1 MEHKA
6 AVRKPKIGLTLG
18 SGGARGIA
26 HIGVLKVLEKNNI
39 PIDYIAGASSG
50 AFVGAYYALNK
61 GISGFE
67 KICLGLT
74 KKKVLSFIDPINP
87 KKALIAGNKLK
98 QEIRRILENK
108 NFNDLKIPLTV
119 VATNLENGQE
129 VHLKKGNLTD
139 AVRASI
145 GIPGIFYPARL
156 DDKWLVDG
164 GLINA
169 TPVDV
174 ARDMGADLVIAVDLT
189 MGNETKFKDP
199 TIVGTLVQSFDIMRT
214 ELTKL
219 KIQSVKDMVLIQPTI
234 NNNDGVDSLRF
245 YEAKRFIKA
254 GEEAAEKAMPEIKR
268 KLKIL
273 SNKKL

>member
-1 MEHKA
+1 MKNKA

-50 AFVGAYYALNK
+50 AFVGAYYALNRK
-61 GISGFE
+61 IDGFE

-108 NFNDLKIPLTV
+108 DFNDLKIPLTII
-119 VATNLENGQE
+119 ATNLENGQE
-129 VHLKKGNLTD
+129 VHLKKGNLAD

-174 ARDMGADLVIAVDLT
+174 AREMGADIVIAVDLT
-189 MGNETKFKDP
+189 MSNEAKFKDP
-199 TIVGTLVQSFDIMRT
+199 AIVGTLVQSFDIMRT
-214 ELTKL
+214 ELTRL
-219 KIQSVKDMVLIQPTI
+219 KIQSVRNLVLIQPT
-234 NNNDGVDSLRF
+234 VDDRNEIDALRF
-245 YEAKRFIKA
+245 YEAKKFIES
-254 GEEAAEKAMPEIKR
+254 GEDAAEKAMPEIKR
-268 KLKIL
+268 KIKEF
-273 SNKKL
+273 SKE

>member
-6 AVRKPKIGLTLG
+6 AVRRLKIGLALG

-26 HIGVLKVLEKNNI
+26 HIGVLKILEKNNI
-39 PIDYIAGASSG
+39 PIDYIAGVSAG
-50 AFVGAYYALNK
+50 AFVGAYYSLNK
-61 GISGFE
+61 EIAGFE

-74 KKKVLSFIDPINP
+74 KKKILSFIDPINP
-87 KKALIAGNKLK
+87 KKALIAGNKIK

-108 NFNDLKIPLTV
+108 DFNDLKIPLTI

-129 VHLKKGNLTD
+129 VRIKKGNLAD

-174 ARDMGADLVIAVDLT
+174 VKEMGADLVIAVDLT

-199 TIVGTLVQSFDIMRT
+199 AIVGTLVQSFDIMRT
-214 ELTKL
+214 ELTRL
-219 KIQSVKDMVLIQPTI
+219 KIQSVKNLVLIQPI
-234 NNNDGVDSLRF
+234 VNDRNEIDSLRF
-245 YEAKRFIKA
+245 YDAKRFIKA
-254 GEEAAEKAMPEIKR
+254 GEDAAEKAMPEIRR
-268 KLKIL
+268 KIKEF
-273 SNKKL
+273 SNN

>member
-1 MEHKA
+1 MELNVNSFIK
-6 AVRKPKIGLTLG
+6 RPKIGLVLG

-39 PIDYIAGASSG
+39 PIDYIAGVSAG
-50 AFVGAYYALNK
+50 AFVGAYYALNRK
-61 GISGFE
+61 VEGFE

-74 KKKVLSFIDPINP
+74 KKKILSFIDPINP

-108 NFNDLKIPLTV
+108 DFNDIKIPLTII
-119 VATNLENGQE
+119 ATDLENGQE
-129 VHLKKGNLTD
+129 VRIKKGNLSD
-139 AVRASI
+139 AVRASV

-174 ARDMGADLVIAVDLT
+174 AKDMGADLVIAVDLT
-189 MGNETKFKDP
+189 MSSEARFKEP
-199 TIVGTLVQSFDIMRT
+199 TIVGTLIQSFDIMRT

-219 KIQSVKDMVLIQPTI
+219 KIQSIRDLVLIQPTI
-234 NNNDGVDSLRF
+234 DDKDEIDALRF

-254 GEEAAEKAMPEIKR
+254 GEKAAEKAMPKIKR
-268 KLKIL
+268 KIKEF
-273 SNKKL
+273 S

>member
-1 MEHKA
+1 MKNKA

-50 AFVGAYYALNK
+50 AFVGAYYALNRK
-61 GISGFE
+61 IDGFE

-108 NFNDLKIPLTV
+108 DFNDLKIPLTII
-119 VATNLENGQE
+119 ATNLENGQE
-129 VHLKKGNLTD
+129 VHLKKGNLAD

-174 ARDMGADLVIAVDLT
+174 AREMGADIVIAVDLT
-189 MGNETKFKDP
+189 MSNEAKFKDP
-199 TIVGTLVQSFDIMRT
+199 AIVGTLVQSFDIMRT
-214 ELTKL
+214 ELTRL
-219 KIQSVKDMVLIQPTI
+219 KIQSVRNLVLIQPT
-234 NNNDGVDSLRF
+234 VDDRNEIDALRF
-245 YEAKRFIKA
+245 YEAKKFIKS
-254 GEEAAEKAMPEIKR
+254 GEDAAEKAMPEIKR
-268 KLKIL
+268 KIKEF
-273 SNKKL
+273 SKE

>member
-1 MEHKA
+1 MEQKA
-6 AVRKPKIGLTLG
+6 AVKRPKIGLTLG

-26 HIGVLKVLEKNNI
+26 HIGVLKVLEKYNI

-50 AFVGAYYALNK
+50 AFAGAYYSLNDE
-61 GISGFE
+61 IEGFE
-67 KICLGLT
+67 KICLSLT

-87 KKALIAGNKLK
+87 KKALIAGNKIK

-108 NFNDLKIPLTV
+108 DFNDLKIPLTI

-129 VHLKKGNLTD
+129 VRIKKGNLAD

-174 ARDMGADLVIAVDLT
+174 AREMGADIVIAVDLT
-189 MGNETKFKDP
+189 ISSEVRFKEP
-199 TIVGTLVQSFDIMRT
+199 RTVGTLIQSFDIMRT

-234 NNNDGVDSLRF
+234 NHKNGIDSLRF
-245 YEAKRFIKA
+245 YDAARFIKA
-254 GEEAAEKAMPEIKR
+254 GEEAAEKAIPEIKR
-268 KLKIL
+268 KIKEF
-273 SNKKL
+273 S

>member
-1 MEHKA
+1 MKNKA
-6 AVRKPKIGLTLG
+6 AARKPKIGLTLG

-26 HIGVLKVLEKNNI
+26 HIGVLKVLEKYNI

-50 AFVGAYYALNK
+50 AFAGAYYSLNDE
-61 GISGFE
+61 IEGFE
-67 KICLGLT
+67 KICLSLT

-87 KKALIAGNKLK
+87 KKALIAGNKIK

-108 NFNDLKIPLTV
+108 DFNDLKIPLTI

-129 VHLKKGNLTD
+129 VRIKKGNLAD

-174 ARDMGADLVIAVDLT
+174 VKEMGADLVIAVDLT

-199 TIVGTLVQSFDIMRT
+199 AIVGTLVQSFDIMRT
-214 ELTKL
+214 ELTRL
-219 KIQSVKDMVLIQPTI
+219 KIQSVKNLVLIQPI
-234 NNNDGVDSLRF
+234 VNDRNEIDSLRF
-245 YEAKRFIKA
+245 YDAKRFIKA
-254 GEEAAEKAMPEIKR
+254 GEDAAEKAMPEIKR
-268 KLKIL
+268 KIKEF
-273 SNKKL
+273 SKE